1 MLRTYPNRV
10 QRYSD
15 LQTDCMSPGRD
26 GSENESGE
34 GGLVLGLLER
44 ISPGMGQCL

>member
-10 QRYSD
+10 SLFSD
-15 LQTDCMSPGRD
+15 LQKDCMSPGRD

-34 GGLVLGLLER
+34 GGLDPGLVER